1 MGALYRM
8 MRSGPNGLREI
19 ARNTGRLSLKRV
31 SVLTALF
38 ALSTASAMAQQVPAA
53 AAPDADHNAQR
64 VVVMDGTFR
73 PSAYFPNRGAGYFT
87 IRNDDSVDHLLKGI
101 SSPLCQNVVAH
112 HTNQQQTDGANDLF
126 THLALPHN
134 STMIFPRSGYHM
146 MCMGIRQMPAK
157 GDKVPFTF
165 DILNGGSITVSFTVT
180 EPDELTHD

>member
-1 MGALYRM
+1 M
-8 MRSGPNGLREI
+8 MRSGPNGLREF
-19 ARNTGRLSLKRV
+19 AHNTGRLSLKRV

-38 ALSTASAMAQQVPAA
+38 ALSTAQAMAQQALPGTVV
-53 AAPDADHNAQR
+53 APDVDHDAQR

-73 PSAYFPNRGAGYFT
+73 PSAYFPDRGAGYFT

-126 THLALPHN
+126 THLALPHD

-146 MCMGIRQMPAK
+146 MCMGIRQMPAA
-157 GDKVPFTF
+157 GSKVPFTF
-165 DILNGGSITVSFTVT
+165 EILNGGSITVSFTVT
-180 EPDELTHD
+180 APDELTHD